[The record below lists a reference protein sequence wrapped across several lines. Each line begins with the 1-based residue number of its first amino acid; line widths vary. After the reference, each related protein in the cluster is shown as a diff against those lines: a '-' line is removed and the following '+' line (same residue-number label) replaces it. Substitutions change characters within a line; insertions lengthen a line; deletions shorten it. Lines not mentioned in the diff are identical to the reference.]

1 MTETGTPS
9 PRRRWVL
16 RVALLAPLAV
26 FLALAGLFFVRLY
39 SGDPSILP
47 SALIGREVPDFALAP
62 LDGLEQD
69 GAPVPGF
76 AKADLESGGV
86 SVVNVWASWCIP
98 CREEHPVLE
107 ELSRVDGFRLYGLN
121 YKDKPENARR
131 FLGQYGNPFDA
142 VGVDASGRT
151 GIDWGVYGVPETF
164 VVDGAGRITY
174 KHVGPLTPQ
183 SMRERLV
190 PEIEKAR
197 GEGQVSRP

>member
-76 AKADLESGGV
+76 AKA
-86 SVVNVWASWCIP
+86 
-98 CREEHPVLE
+98 
-107 ELSRVDGFRLYGLN
+107 N
-121 YKDKPENARR
+121 YKDKTENARR